1 MAQIEN
7 NAKQTPDE
15 RQKANPQ
22 TPAIPKNLS
31 DPEFAKLSFPKQ
43 PFMQD
48 VGKSEIPGEDQ
59 KHELPNTVPVDLTKL
74 FENKPASTQE
84 DKVIQRETKDFK
96 IEQTEIVKVVGEK
109 ETNVEVFNKLKL
121 KKHDTEIQLKSPTEI
136 ARAEGIASVSNRTL
150 DEIRKQTGNTPEKAD
165 FNSSLGYLEFKT
177 GETNN
182 IASPRFVLAE
192 ATVNIFAEGHQS
204 KLKTLN
210 EERIELK
217 EILGELDTYDK
228 ISGEVRKAYEQIET
242 IRSEYGIKRNYKE
255 EDLKSLP
262 VEVREKFIS
271 SNEKIKESMNLH
283 QIEFYYQRINSEIEK
298 LVKNF
303 ELSKTYQGQLSDGT
317 KVVASYNSSEN
328 KIDIFDLQNNKLF
341 EESLINHNSGFE
353 LSIKKQIEDNRYS
366 VTEIALNDYST
377 IHRITEHHQYGKET
391 KASQFSEIGEL
402 EKITYE
408 EFGYTE
414 EYKDGQISNISAWLP
429 TRVFSYAAEVIKS
442 KNATQVLTE
451 AANAGGFIDLGTL
464 KHFKNHKDAEIILEA
479 GIASLHLTQIQEMR
493 EETEN
498 ELKNILENKTSRKHQ
513 DLSKE
518 DLENVKSLLEF
529 RERMIVD
536 GDELARNDNSRSNE
550 REIGKLIFNDPSSRG
565 YFEIKDEWIDWESN
579 ERKNLVNQEN
589 PDLSKK
595 ELKLLASRIVFNK
608 REELSKES
616 VNQALSDISS
626 LRERFGTQEIFKE
639 RNIVLAAHEQIL
651 DREFT
656 ELSGDFHQFGKPA
669 LVEEVRRQQGN
680 NGTFQLIR
688 AENEIVQDINKLK
701 QEISSQIKDPAISGK
716 IIDAITESAKSN
728 PSFTFDN
735 ARKILIENE
744 VDYPTSGSIIE
755 NVAPTPRE
763 KNNNLIQK
771 KSELLSAI
779 ATTPPPFT
787 FVFDGHGG
795 PDAIYLSDGTLGE
808 NLTPEEIN
816 STIKIT
822 SNEFANALKQRTEN
836 FPANP
841 NRENDLF
848 VLQNCYN
855 SNFVRAVTN
864 EISNTNSIFIGA
876 SEYNQLSLIALPSP
890 EGSLFLTQVVAGKD
904 AEPINEKP
912 MQSNINGIIDRQ
924 FNQLEQVEPFTEQG
938 TEPQIEILNTNP
950 SIYVPNES
958 GETIQISGVLGELSR
973 ARGIV

>member
-298 LVKNF
+298 F
-303 ELSKTYQGQLSDGT
+303 
-317 KVVASYNSSEN
+317 KVTQSE
-328 KIDIFDLQNNKLF
+328 
-341 EESLINHNSGFE
+341 
-353 LSIKKQIEDNRYS
+353 YS
-366 VTEIALNDYST
+366 NIGWIMAHEMGHFFGL
-377 IHRITEHHQYGKET
+377 HHQFDDSIPSIMSYDKVDYV
-391 KASQFSEIGEL
+391 S
-402 EKITYE
+402 TYD
-408 EFGYTE
+408 Y
-414 EYKDGQISNISAWLP
+414 
-429 TRVFSYAAEVIKS
+429 
-442 KNATQVLTE
+442 NA
-451 AANAGGFIDLGTL
+451 
-464 KHFKNHKDAEIILEA
+464 
-479 GIASLHLTQIQEMR
+479 
-493 EETEN
+493 
-498 ELKNILENKTSRKHQ
+498 
-513 DLSKE
+513 
-518 DLENVKSLLEF
+518 
-529 RERMIVD
+529 
-536 GDELARNDNSRSNE
+536 
-550 REIGKLIFNDPSSRG
+550 
-565 YFEIKDEWIDWESN
+565 
-579 ERKNLVNQEN
+579 
-589 PDLSKK
+589 
-595 ELKLLASRIVFNK
+595 
-608 REELSKES
+608 
-616 VNQALSDISS
+616 
-626 LRERFGTQEIFKE
+626 
-639 RNIVLAAHEQIL
+639 
-651 DREFT
+651 
-656 ELSGDFHQFGKPA
+656 
-669 LVEEVRRQQGN
+669 
-680 NGTFQLIR
+680 IR
-688 AENEIVQDINKLK
+688 ALYQ
-701 QEISSQIKDPAISGK
+701 
-716 IIDAITESAKSN
+716 
-728 PSFTFDN
+728 
-735 ARKILIENE
+735 
-744 VDYPTSGSIIE
+744 
-755 NVAPTPRE
+755 
-763 KNNNLIQK
+763 
-771 KSELLSAI
+771 
-779 ATTPPPFT
+779 
-787 FVFDGHGG
+787 
-795 PDAIYLSDGTLGE
+795 
-808 NLTPEEIN
+808 
-816 STIKIT
+816 
-822 SNEFANALKQRTEN
+822 
-836 FPANP
+836 
-841 NRENDLF
+841 
-848 VLQNCYN
+848 
-855 SNFVRAVTN
+855 
-864 EISNTNSIFIGA
+864 
-876 SEYNQLSLIALPSP
+876 
-890 EGSLFLTQVVAGKD
+890 
-904 AEPINEKP
+904 
-912 MQSNINGIIDRQ
+912 
-924 FNQLEQVEPFTEQG
+924 
-938 TEPQIEILNTNP
+938 
-950 SIYVPNES
+950 
-958 GETIQISGVLGELSR
+958 
-973 ARGIV
+973 